1 MLNVEERYHL
11 FLEKIRELKLDKNI
25 DFSKVK
31 YINNRTKILLIDTSK
46 RENGEIYGEFWVT
59 PSNFLKGRSHPDKK
73 SLKISTKK
81 RSKQEEI
88 IERFKKAHKDE
99 NLDYSEVV
107 YVNMH
112 TKVKIIDNDLMPDGI
127 TKYGEYWQEPVVHLK
142 GCGHPL
148 KGKHKQIIKQ
158 SSTTE
163 DFVLKASEIH
173 KERKYDYSKVVY
185 INNHTKVIIICPK
198 HGEFLISP
206 DNFLQNKGCPRC
218 GNILSKAEDE
228 ISVLIS
234 RYYAIE
240 RSNRDILDGLEIDIF
255 IPELSIGI
263 EYNGL
268 RWHSEKFG
276 KDKNYHLNKLAIA
289 NKKGVKLIQIFEDEY
304 VNNKDIVI
312 QKLFHQLKI
321 GNDVKNKISARK
333 CEIRNIEKNEAEL
346 FLIKN
351 HIQGFANSSVYLGCF
366 YNEKLIGVMAFKK
379 ESKDNGKWELTR
391 FATDNNLICRGVG
404 GKLFKY
410 FIINYQPSE
419 VKSFADRR
427 WTIDENDN
435 IYVKLG
441 FSLEKKLSPDYMY
454 FNYNYGCERKHKF
467 GFRKQILHKKYNL
480 PLTMTE
486 NEMTKELGYEKIWN
500 CGLLKYVWKKNR
512 E

>member
-1 MLNVEERYHL
+1 MVNIKERYNN
-11 FLEKIRELKLDKNI
+11 FLEQVRKLKLDKNI
-25 DFSKVK
+25 DFSKVN
-31 YINNRTKILLIDTSK
+31 YVNNRTKILLIDTSK

-59 PSNFLKGRSHPDKK
+59 PSNFLQGRSHPDKK
-73 SLKISTKK
+73 RLKISTKK

-88 IERFKKAHKDE
+88 IERFKDIHKGE

-112 TKVKIIDNDLMPDGI
+112 TKVKIIDNDIMPDGI

-148 KGKHKQIIKQ
+148 KGKYKQIIKQ
-158 SSTTE
+158 SLTTE
-163 DFVLKASEIH
+163 DFVLKAKEVH
-173 KERKYDYSKVVY
+173 KEKGYDYSKVKYV
-185 INNHTKVIIICPK
+185 NNHTKVIVICPK

-228 ISVLIS
+228 ISTLIS
-234 RYYAIE
+234 KYYTVE
-240 RSNRDILDGLEIDIF
+240 RSNREILDGLEIDIF
-255 IPELSIGI
+255 IPELSIGV

-276 KDKNYHLNKLAIA
+276 KDKNYHLNKLILA
-289 NKKGVKLIQIFEDEY
+289 NKKGVKLMQIFEDEY
-304 VNNKDIVI
+304 INNKDIVI
-312 QKLFHQLKI
+312 QKLLHILKVK
-321 GNDVKNKISARK
+321 NDIKNKISARN
-333 CEIRNIEKNEAEL
+333 CEVKSVTKDVAEL
-346 FLIKN
+346 FLSKN
-351 HIQGFANSSVYLGCF
+351 HIQGFSNSTVYLGCF
-366 YNEKLIGVMAFKK
+366 YNEKLIGVMTFKK
-379 ESKDNGKWELTR
+379 ENNEKWELTR
-391 FATDNNLICRGVG
+391 FATDNNFICRGVG

-410 FIINYQPSE
+410 FISNYQPLE
-419 VKSFADRR
+419 IKSFADRR
-427 WTIDENDN
+427 WTIDTNDN

-441 FSLEKKLSPDYMY
+441 FSLEKILPPDYMY
-454 FNYNYGCERKHKF
+454 FNYNIGCERKHKF